1 MLQDLK
7 CWKTFKKIIH
17 ASIQISSVF
26 QLSLNNS
33 TLAQTAKLGWFIK
46 NEFYKET
53 TLQRVSLKSIVPFLF
68 LTINSRSRTFLLNNV
83 IWSSFKRKSF
93 LITCLRDIL
102 YHRFYFLRERQH
114 TDFFAQIIS
123 NKIKLRKDVISSL
136 GRLVLDTL
144 RWNLNIE
151 TFKNIS

>member
-1 MLQDLK
+1 MILLLNNDQCYKIWSAEKRL
-7 CWKTFKKIIH
+7 KKIIH

-46 NEFYKET
+46 NEFNKET

-83 IWSSFKRKSF
+83 IWSSFKRKTF
-93 LITCLRDIL
+93 LSPFWSHAYGIFYASANIL
-102 YHRFYFLRERQH
+102 IFLH
-114 TDFFAQIIS
+114 KLFQI
-123 NKIKLRKDVISSL
+123 K
-136 GRLVLDTL
+136 
-144 RWNLNIE
+144 
-151 TFKNIS
+151 